1 MYSSLEHLK
10 PDREI
15 LSESIRPQY
24 DFIVCGGGAAGC
36 VVARRLAE
44 DPDVTVLL
52 LEAGGSDRVPQVLD
66 STQWM
71 WNIGTS
77 RDWCYKAQ
85 PSASLNG
92 RTPPLPMGKVLG
104 GGSSINGSIWAR
116 GHKHDFDL
124 WADVSGDAAW
134 NYESVLAIYRQIEDW
149 HGPAD
154 PLRRGTGGLLNIL
167 QPDNPV
173 PLVPALIEAAS
184 ALGIPYVEDINGAAM
199 EGNGGCGLPS
209 VLVQDGNQRVS
220 MAATYLHPY
229 LGRPNLDVLLCAE
242 VDRLIL
248 EGKRAV
254 GVAFTRRGQR
264 YQVRAGS
271 EVILSLG
278 AMNTPKVL
286 MLSGIGDEAELQRH
300 GIPVVQHLPGV
311 GKNFQD
317 HILLAGCVWEYI
329 VPEPPRN
336 NAAEFIF
343 YAKSDASLK
352 TPDLM
357 PVLEECP
364 FASEVTATQY
374 DLPVSTASAW
384 TLAPGLARP
393 DSRGQV
399 RLASAN
405 PADAPLIDANFLST
419 DSDMRAMLRC
429 VEMCRDIGNSAGL
442 APFRKREVM
451 PGNLRGADMENFIRN
466 AAGTYFHESCTAP
479 MGRDEQSVVDA
490 HLKVYGIDGL
500 RIADASIMPQ
510 ITTGNTM
517 APTVIIGER
526 AGQILRSA
534 YGLTTEDLRSTP
546 ARTGVST

>member
-1 MYSSLEHLK
+1 MFESLNNLK

-15 LSESIRPQY
+15 LAETIRPNY

-44 DPDVTVLL
+44 DPSVTVLL
-52 LEAGGSDRVPQVLD
+52 LEAGGSDRVPQAVD

-77 RDWCYKAQ
+77 RDWGYKAQ
-85 PSASLNG
+85 PSAGLNG
-92 RTPPLPMGKVLG
+92 RTPPLPMGKLLG
-104 GGSSINGSIWAR
+104 GGSSINGSVWAR
-116 GHKHDFDL
+116 GHKNDFES
-124 WADVSGDAAW
+124 WAQATGDAAW
-134 NYESVLAIYRQIEDW
+134 GYESVLSIYRQIEDW
-149 HGPAD
+149 QGPAD
-154 PLRRGTGGLLNIL
+154 PLRRGSGGLLNIL
-167 QPDNPV
+167 LPDNPI
-173 PLVPALIEAAS
+173 PLVPALIKSAS
-184 ALGIPYVEDINGAAM
+184 ALGIPFVEDINGAAM
-199 EGNGGCGLPS
+199 EGSGGCGLPN

-220 MAATYLHPY
+220 MSATYLHPY
-229 LGRPNLDVLLCAE
+229 MGRANLDILLCAE
-242 VDRLIL
+242 VAKVTL

-254 GVAFTRRGQR
+254 GVQFTRRGKH
-264 YQVRAGS
+264 YQVRANS

-286 MLSGIGDEAELQRH
+286 MLSGIGDEAQLRRH
-300 GIPVVQHLPGV
+300 DIPVVQHLAGV

-329 VPEPPRN
+329 VPEAPRN
-336 NAAEFIF
+336 NAAEFVF
-343 YAKSDASLK
+343 YAKSDPSLE

-364 FASEVTATQY
+364 FASEVTATQF
-374 DLPVSTASAW
+374 DLPHGTASAW

-405 PADAPLIDANFLST
+405 PADAPIIDANFLST
-419 DSDMRAMLRC
+419 ETDMRAMVRC
-429 VEMCRDIGNSAGL
+429 VELCREIGNADNL

-451 PGNLRGADMENFIRN
+451 PGNLKGAELENFIRN
-466 AAGTYFHESCTAP
+466 AAGTYFHESCSAK
-479 MGRDEQSVVDA
+479 MGRDEQSVVDGT
-490 HLKVYGIDGL
+490 LKVYGIEAL
-500 RIADASIMPQ
+500 RVADASIMPT

-526 AGQILRSA
+526 AGQILRGV
-534 YGLTTEDLRSTP
+534 YGLSAEKVR
-546 ARTGVST
+546 G